1 MLTSTH
7 TFFIAYLFFAGEG
20 DRDACMSH
28 RAHVEVRGFSPC
40 TMRVPETEV
49 CLASLV
55 AGACFYLLSH
65 LATPTPTGGLLGA
78 GSIITIAFCKLTV
91 PTIDMT
97 HSQ

>member
-1 MLTSTH
+1 MLVCPIGHMWKS
-7 TFFIAYLFFAGEG
+7 EG
-20 DRDACMSH
+20 SL
-28 RAHVEVRGFSPC
+28 RAPYSV
-40 TMRVPETEV
+40 RVPETEV